1 MFYVIRLYGTSFV
14 FVNNVRV
21 IIVRDSVDKLDL
33 IGGNM
38 TLNKVKL
45 FAIAIIALPLFALAI
60 FNAAP
65 AGAVS
70 SIATDDDVAAQ
81 YKKQCLMCHKANAE
95 KFFEPSKMD
104 EALVE
109 IVLKGKKAEKPPNMP
124 GYEEKGMTKDQAKL
138 LVAYMRQVRTP
149 SQ

>member
-70 SIATDDDVAAQ
+70 HATSPIGAVRG
-81 YKKQCLMCHKANAE
+81 
-95 KFFEPSKMD
+95 S
-104 EALVE
+104 EA
-109 IVLKGKKAEKPPNMP
+109 
-124 GYEEKGMTKDQAKL
+124 
-138 LVAYMRQVRTP
+138 
-149 SQ
+149 

>member
-1 MFYVIRLYGTSFV
+1 
-14 FVNNVRV
+14 
-21 IIVRDSVDKLDL
+21 
-33 IGGNM
+33 M

-60 FNAAP
+60 FNASP
-65 AGAVS
+65 SAGAVS
-70 SIATDDDVAAQ
+70 SVATDDDVAAQ

-138 LVAYMRQVRTP
+138 LVTYMRQVRTP